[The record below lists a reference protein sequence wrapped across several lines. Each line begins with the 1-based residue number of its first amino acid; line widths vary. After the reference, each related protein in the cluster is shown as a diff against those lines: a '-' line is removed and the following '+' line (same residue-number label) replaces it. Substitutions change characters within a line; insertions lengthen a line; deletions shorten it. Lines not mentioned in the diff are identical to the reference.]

1 MFCGTA
7 KDQSDTEAH
16 KNNVHRNEERMLKIM
31 SEEGYFIVCS
41 ASRYTTFYLYRS
53 QLVKRK
59 VVKVRKWI
67 GGKTGISGSENPEKL
82 ENSQLLTFHIPKI
95 FLPSQFLQKMRP
107 ILRSRQDRSVRF
119 CQSAKIVVFCLVGE
133 YMIACH
139 FSTPSIV
146 LTARC
151 TWEM

>member
-1 MFCGTA
+1 
-7 KDQSDTEAH
+7 
-16 KNNVHRNEERMLKIM
+16 MLKIM
-31 SEEGYFIVCS
+31 SEEEYFIVCS
-41 ASRYTTFYLYRS
+41 AFSYTTFYLYRS

-67 GGKTGISGSENPEKL
+67 GGKKQESLALRILKILKL